1 MVLNLIAFSSSLQ
14 KQGLSLHSHEALL
27 GELEKYFSINIID
40 YQDISKLTPDD
51 FSIIFILTGGTE
63 RLIIQHF
70 ESFPRPIV
78 LLADGLQN
86 SLAATLEVSSWIRN
100 RGIKSEIL
108 HGDYQEIVK
117 RIFILYTNS
126 KAQRTLSNTRI
137 GIIGGSAPWLV
148 ASNVDYLLARRR
160 WGVTYMDIPLERI
173 YEYFY
178 QITDDAVGQ
187 DAANFASRALACR
200 EATPEDLI
208 KAMRFYKAI
217 KQVVEEEKLNALT
230 LSCFKVT
237 EDIGTTG
244 CLALSLLN
252 DEGITAGCEGDTQSI
267 FTQVA
272 IKALTGKPSF
282 MANPSMINVHTNEI
296 VLGHCTIGTAQTE
309 QFIIR
314 NHYETESGI
323 AIQGILPTGDVTL
336 VKCGG
341 ECLDEYY
348 LSTGRLT
355 ENTNYINLCRTQVR
369 IQLDSPVS
377 YFFRNPIGNHH
388 IMVKDNYQTVLDDFF
403 QSNKCKHIE

>member
-1 MVLNLIAFSSSLQ
+1 M
-14 KQGLSLHSHEALL
+14 
-27 GELEKYFSINIID
+27 
-40 YQDISKLTPDD
+40 
-51 FSIIFILTGGTE
+51 
-63 RLIIQHF
+63 
-70 ESFPRPIV
+70 
-78 LLADGLQN
+78 ADGLQN
-86 SLAATLEVSSWIRN
+86 SLAAALEVSSWIRN

-126 KAQRTLSNTRI
+126 KAQRTLFNTRI

>member
-1 MVLNLIAFSSSLQ
+1 MFGSFS
-14 KQGLSLHSHEALL
+14 
-27 GELEKYFSINIID
+27 
-40 YQDISKLTPDD
+40 
-51 FSIIFILTGGTE
+51 
-63 RLIIQHF
+63 
-70 ESFPRPIV
+70 
-78 LLADGLQN
+78 
-86 SLAATLEVSSWIRN
+86 
-100 RGIKSEIL
+100 
-108 HGDYQEIVK
+108 
-117 RIFILYTNS
+117 
-126 KAQRTLSNTRI
+126 
-137 GIIGGSAPWLV
+137 
-148 ASNVDYLLARRR
+148 
-160 WGVTYMDIPLERI
+160 
-173 YEYFY
+173 
-178 QITDDAVGQ
+178 
-187 DAANFASRALACR
+187 
-200 EATPEDLI
+200 
-208 KAMRFYKAI
+208 
-217 KQVVEEEKLNALT
+217 
-230 LSCFKVT
+230 
-237 EDIGTTG
+237 
-244 CLALSLLN
+244 LN

-388 IMVKDNYQTVLDDFF
+388 IMVKDNYQTVLDDFSKAISAST
-403 QSNKCKHIE
+403 SNKRHINNKELSDYVTCRQRVSLYLCD